1 MLQIPS
7 ANLMTSLVR
16 TGGRCNR
23 RRALIISAIMSLV
36 VFYPLALEEV
46 VETGISED
54 SSKFATSMADP
65 WEDGDQPW
73 PQPGRTPGRM
83 SASPVH
89 DPMGSVNSL
98 SSITDPVINWEYG
111 NYDIGTDSLGTPIG
125 DFSDSLQVDSESNE
139 RCGGSSLYTVVVQT
153 DASSGDSYLRII
165 EGEDSDL
172 AWEVNLGQTETVKAS
187 PMIIDIDGSAGP
199 EILVVY
205 DLAVGSDVTLR
216 VDAWSPR
223 LVCDVTGWSPSGSH
237 DSQLLWNW
245 EEPDLMISSEEGP
258 YTGSI
263 WGGHKPTSQPLL
275 ADLDLD
281 GDAELVISA
290 IRESD
295 NSPQVVAIN
304 LPSSGSPAKIW
315 DKSLRYGSHGSDP
328 VFVQTDDNT
337 AYVMLTTT
345 ESTNGAMWLWKLDSS
360 SGDPSWDGKSLGNL
374 DGDSN
379 VPHIRLPGPIVAN
392 LDQDSSPEII
402 VTIPTDSDSSG
413 TLDGAEFRG
422 LEVANGSEIWSY
434 SSPNGYADSPP
445 LPIDT
450 DGDGDH
456 DRMCWIT
463 WWQTTTA
470 RHGIT
475 GCVDD
480 TDTSSPNEA
489 WYRDLEQS
497 SGTPNDEIAVSQPI
511 WMDIDGTAEPELLV
525 AYGRSLWGFDGSEGT
540 GSAIGTE
547 WSNDLEL
554 NQRTWSSPSLADIDG
569 DNTLDVVIGATVVSL
584 NSPDIRP
591 LLDGRGIEFD
601 PTSPNPGQ
609 DVQISAFIENS
620 GTGNPNSDVD
630 AVLYADGIEIGRER
644 FPSMQPVSPSG
655 TGSFESFSVEWSG
668 PLGDHEF
675 TLEIDPLSNLTQ
687 TRTDNDV
694 YSKTLSIIPTYNV
707 TFEISSEPLRV
718 SPGDSVEARPIVRS
732 TGRLSGTWSLE
743 IDGSQLPSGWTW
755 EDATPGG
762 SSGIQIAIGES
773 WSPVIEIVA
782 PSSALGSDSGFLGL
796 TMSLDS
802 DSNVSV
808 SSILPIEANRTR
820 GLSIRGP
827 EGASYS
833 SGYGL
838 IGDSARAWIVV
849 ENIGNAVENQISL
862 DWGNTLWG
870 SDLRLIDTDGNER
883 FALVLDPGERLV
895 LEAYLDVPVVDE
907 NQQAVLIGDQVETS
921 LTLCVDGD
929 EGCQTVDLT
938 FIASGVVSRSHI
950 RSVPSSGLE
959 WVIEADRPTGE
970 DLLSWSLS
978 SAGMAKTGWSW
989 TASGDLQINGDNLS
1003 MDVSSGSGMGFLSL
1017 SLPSNAAPA
1026 FHYFEDSSEESASHS
1041 LRLSIEILQIFRSSM
1056 VISSPSEQP
1065 FLVEV
1070 EDESLVVLRLENP
1083 GNGDDSFNL
1092 GYSLILDE
1100 NITEDP
1106 GVDVS
1111 FSRDLVSLSAGSLTT
1126 VPVTVMLP
1134 ENTPARVPL
1143 KISFSMQSEGDSS
1156 IMSTVEI
1163 IFEARQ
1169 DHQWNVYPFL
1179 SSESGNIDADG
1190 ETFQANPGETVSLDV
1205 MVTNVGNLVDD
1216 LTLVT
1221 SVITSL
1227 QSGDSSTEWIS
1238 SGSAISNLGVNE
1250 TEVMSVDTIIPLD
1263 AWSGSSAEVTV
1274 TAIAQG
1280 QEITSFSFSVVSGH
1294 VPSWNAVIDQANL
1307 EVATHGSEITLSVLQ
1322 MGNSPSRP
1330 YISMF
1335 VSGEQGWEIGNVSE
1349 MPIINPGES
1358 APLSLNVTPP
1368 ENAVHGRAVELTI
1381 RIKEGDSSGLSEIVF
1396 PLRVAVIHDFSLSGQ
1411 GDWVVSRDGGYP
1423 LAFVENQGNAPST
1436 ISIQIL
1442 SLPLGWE
1449 ISGEQHVILGVG
1461 EISGVPIELLPD
1473 ENWEGDVKTIRILA
1487 EDSEGNQ
1494 REISMDTRKES
1505 HSWSSSPVIISTSGD
1520 RYILEI
1526 HGTSPDSTVIDST
1539 SGPLPWSD
1547 AGGWLWDSYTRG
1559 NGSLNVDPSTI
1570 LEYRS
1575 WVSEPSVRQGSCS
1588 IGGDVYAVEASCT
1601 IMNGSEKFGYTVILS
1616 DDRGNMLDSI
1626 SGLLGQGESSGMIN
1640 LSADGW
1646 SPAPGTSELTIRAI
1660 DSRGVEFSSDSNTF
1674 EVRRTDWNI
1683 GLVGLEIIGTGQEQ
1697 EVSILTKRDNHQIL
1711 DGSVCIISI
1720 QAGNAFSA
1728 EYIVDMSE
1736 SSALAPRPVIDRP
1749 DVADGIEL
1757 VATIS
1762 CEFPWDIDSDPSDDE
1777 ARIILSGSGESE
1789 GGFSDSSTAIA
1800 SASLVIG
1807 ISIAFAWMA
1816 RNFRES
1822 REMMERT
1829 RLAVEKKALD
1839 KKANLAK
1846 KRESSSQRVVQD
1858 ESVVDNL
1865 ENVPEVPTEEV
1876 SNDVEDSPMDS
1887 FEERLNRLRSDK

>member
-1 MLQIPS
+1 
-7 ANLMTSLVR
+7 MTSIVR
-16 TGGRCNR
+16 TEGRCNR
-23 RRALIISAIMSLV
+23 RRAVIISAIMTLV
-36 VFYPLALEEV
+36 VFYPLTLGDG
-46 VETGISED
+46 VETGVSED
-54 SSKFATSMADP
+54 ALKFTTVIADP

-73 PQPGRTPGRM
+73 PQSGRTPGKM
-83 SASPVH
+83 SASPPH
-89 DPMGSVNSL
+89 GPTGTFNSL

-111 NYDIGTDSLGTPIG
+111 SYDIGTDSLGTPIG
-125 DFSDSLQVDSESNE
+125 DFSNSLQFDSESYE

-153 DASSGDSYLRII
+153 DTSTGDSYLRII

-172 AWEVNLGQTETVKAS
+172 AWEVNLGQTEMIKAS

-199 EILVVY
+199 EILVAY
-205 DLAVGSDVTLR
+205 DLVVGSDVTLR

-223 LVCDVTGWSPSGSH
+223 LVCDVTGWSPSGPH

-245 EEPDLMISSEEGP
+245 EEPDLMISSLEGP

-295 NSPQVVAIN
+295 NSPQVVAIS

-315 DKSLRYGSHGSDP
+315 DKNLRYGSHGSDP
-328 VFVQTDDNT
+328 VFVQTDDST
-337 AYVMLTTT
+337 GYVMLTTT

-392 LDQDSSPEII
+392 LDQDSNPEII

-413 TLDGAEFRG
+413 NLDGAEFRG

-434 SSPNGYADSPP
+434 IAPNGYADSPP

-456 DRMCWIT
+456 DRMCWVT

-489 WYRDLEQS
+489 WVRDLEQS

-511 WMDIDGTAEPELLV
+511 WMDIDGTSEPELLV

-584 NSPDIRP
+584 ESSDIRP

-609 DVQISAFIENS
+609 NVQISAFIENS
-620 GTGNPNSDVD
+620 GTGNPDSEVD
-630 AVLYADGIEIGRER
+630 AVLYADGTEIGRER
-644 FPSMQPVSPSG
+644 FSSMQPVSPSG
-655 TGSFESFSVEWSG
+655 TGSFESFSIEWSG

-675 TLEIDPLSNLTQ
+675 TLEIDPLSNITQ

-694 YSKTLSIIPTYNV
+694 VSKTLSIIPTYNV
-707 TFEISSEPLRV
+707 TFEIPSEPLRV
-718 SPGDSVEARPIVRS
+718 SPGDSVETLPIVRS

-743 IDGSQLPSGWTW
+743 IDGSELPSGWTW
-755 EDATPGG
+755 EDVTPGG
-762 SSGIQIAIGES
+762 SSGVQIASGES
-773 WSPVIEIVA
+773 WSPVIEIAA
-782 PSSALGSDSGFLGL
+782 PLTALGSDSGFLGL

-870 SDLRLIDTDGNER
+870 SDLRLIDAEGNER
-883 FALVLDPGERLV
+883 FALVLSPGERLV
-895 LEAYLDVPVVDE
+895 LEASLEVPLVDE

-938 FIASGVVSRSHI
+938 FVASGVVSRSHI
-950 RSVPSSGLE
+950 RSVPSSDLE
-959 WVIEADRPTGE
+959 WIVEADRPAGGNSLT
-970 DLLSWSLS
+970 WSLS
-978 SAGMAKTGWSW
+978 SAGMAKTGWTW
-989 TASGDLQINGDNLS
+989 TSSGDLQINGDNLS
-1003 MDVSSGSGMGFLSL
+1003 MNFSSGSGIGFLSL

-1092 GYSLILDE
+1092 GFSLVLDG

-1106 GVDVS
+1106 GIDVS
-1111 FSRDLVSLSAGSLTT
+1111 FSRNRVSLSAGSLTT

-1143 KISFSMQSEGDSS
+1143 KILFSMQSEGDLTIS
-1156 IMSTVEI
+1156 STVEVV
-1163 IFEARQ
+1163 FEARQ
-1169 DHQWNVYPFL
+1169 DHQWNVYPFY
-1179 SSESGNIDADG
+1179 SGESGNIDAEG
-1190 ETFQANPGETVSLDV
+1190 ATFQADPGESVSLDV
-1205 MVTNVGNLVDD
+1205 EVKNIGNLVDD
-1216 LTLVT
+1216 LTLIT
-1221 SVITSL
+1221 SVTTSL
-1227 QSGDSSTEWIS
+1227 QNGDSSTEWIS
-1238 SGSAISNLGVNE
+1238 SGSSVSSVGVNE
-1250 TEVMSVDTIIPLD
+1250 TEVMFVDTIIPLD
-1263 AWSGSSAEVTV
+1263 AWSGSSVEVIV
-1274 TAIAQG
+1274 TAVAQG
-1280 QEITSFSFSVVSGH
+1280 QEITSFSFTVVSGH

-1307 EVATHGSEITLSVLQ
+1307 EVSTHGSEITLSVLQ
-1322 MGNSPSRP
+1322 TGNSPSRP

-1368 ENAVHGRAVELTI
+1368 GNAVHGRAVELTI

-1396 PLRVAVIHDFSLSGQ
+1396 PLRVSVTHDFSLTGQ
-1411 GDWVVSRDGGYP
+1411 GDWVLSTDGGYP
-1423 LAFVENQGNAPST
+1423 LAFIENHGNAPST

-1449 ISGEQHVILGVG
+1449 ISGDQYVILGVG
-1461 EISGVPIELLPD
+1461 GISGVPIELLPD
-1473 ENWEGDVKTIRILA
+1473 ENWDGDVKTIRILA

-1505 HSWSSSPVIISTSGD
+1505 HSWSSSPAIISTSGD
-1520 RYILEI
+1520 SYILEI
-1526 HGTSPDSTVIDST
+1526 HGTNSDSAVIDSIG
-1539 SGPLPWSD
+1539 GPLIWSNP
-1547 AGGWLWDSYTRG
+1547 GGWLWESYTMG
-1559 NGSLNVDPSTI
+1559 NGSLDINPSTL

-1575 WVSEPSVRQGSCS
+1575 WVSEPSGRQGSCS
-1588 IGGDVYAVEASCT
+1588 ISGEADAVEASCT
-1601 IMNGSEKFGYTVILS
+1601 IMNGSEEFGYTVILS
-1616 DDRGNMLDSI
+1616 DDEGNMLDSI
-1626 SGLLGQGESSGMIN
+1626 SGLLGREESSGMIN

-1646 SPAPGTSELTIRAI
+1646 SPLPGRSELTVRAI

-1674 EVRRTDWNI
+1674 EIRRTDWNI
-1683 GLVGLEIIGTGQEQ
+1683 GLVGLEILGTGQEQ
-1697 EVSILTKRDNHQIL
+1697 EVSVLTKRNNHQIL
-1711 DGSVCIISI
+1711 EGSVCVLSI

-1728 EYIVDMSE
+1728 EYVVDMSE
-1736 SSALAPRPVIDRP
+1736 SSTLAPRPVIDRP
-1749 DVADGIEL
+1749 DVEDGVEL
-1757 VATIS
+1757 VARLG
-1762 CEFPWDIDSDPSDDE
+1762 CEFPWNIDSDPSDDE
-1777 ARIILSGSGESE
+1777 ARIVLSGSGESE

-1807 ISIAFAWMA
+1807 VSVAFAWMA

-1829 RLAVEKKALD
+1829 RLAVEKKALE
-1839 KKANLAK
+1839 KKGKIVK
-1846 KRESSSQRVVQD
+1846 KESSEQKLPNEEVVN
-1858 ESVVDNL
+1858 NL
-1865 ENVPEVPTEEV
+1865 DDIPNVPTEEI
-1876 SNDVEDSPMDS
+1876 SDEVEDNQTDS
-1887 FEERLNRLRSDK
+1887 FEERLNRLRSEK

>member
-7 ANLMTSLVR
+7 ANLMTSLAR
-16 TGGRCNR
+16 ADGRCNR
-23 RRALIISAIMSLV
+23 RRALIISALMSLV
-36 VFYPLALEEV
+36 VFYPLALEKV
-46 VETGISED
+46 VETGIPED
-54 SSKFATSMADP
+54 SSNFATSMSDP

-125 DFSDSLQVDSESNE
+125 DFSDSLQVDSESHE

-153 DASSGDSYLRII
+153 DTSSGDSYLRII

-172 AWEVNLGQTETVKAS
+172 AWEVNLGQTETIKAS
-187 PMIIDIDGSAGP
+187 PMIVDIDGSAGP

-237 DSQLLWNW
+237 DSQLLWHW
-245 EEPDLMISSEEGP
+245 EEPNLMISSEDGP

-295 NSPQVVAIN
+295 NSPKVVAIN
-304 LPSSGSPAKIW
+304 LPSSGSPTKIW

-328 VFVQTDDNT
+328 VFVQTDDDT

-413 TLDGAEFRG
+413 NLDGAEFRG

-434 SSPNGYADSPP
+434 TSPNGYADSPP
-445 LPIDT
+445 LPVDT

-456 DRMCWIT
+456 DRMCWVT

-511 WMDIDGTAEPELLV
+511 WMDIEGTAEPELLV

-569 DNTLDVVIGATVVSL
+569 DNTLDVIIGATVVSL
-584 NSPDIRP
+584 ERTDIRP

-609 DVQISAFIENS
+609 IVQISAFIENS
-620 GTGNPNSDVD
+620 GTGNPDSDVD

-644 FPSMQPVSPSG
+644 FSSMQPVSPSG

-675 TLEIDPLSNLTQ
+675 TLEIDPFSNLTQ

-718 SPGDSVEARPIVRS
+718 NPGDSAETSPIVRS

-743 IDGSQLPSGWTW
+743 IDGSQLPQGWTW
-755 EDATPGG
+755 EDVTPGG
-762 SSGIQIAIGES
+762 SSSVQIANGES
-773 WSPVIEIVA
+773 WSPLIEIVA
-782 PSSALGSDSGFLGL
+782 PSTALGSDSGFLGL

-802 DSNVSV
+802 DSNISV

-870 SDLRLIDTDGNER
+870 SDLRLIDSDGNER

-895 LEAYLDVPVVDE
+895 LEANLDVPFVDE
-907 NQQAVLIGDQVETS
+907 NQQIVLIGDQVETA

-929 EGCQTVDLT
+929 DGCQTVDLA

-950 RSVPSSGLE
+950 RSVPSNGLE
-959 WVIEADRPTGE
+959 WIIEADAPVGE
-970 DLLSWSLS
+970 DILSWSLS

-989 TASGDLQINGDNLS
+989 TASGDLRINGDNLS
-1003 MDVSSGSGMGFLSL
+1003 MNVSNGGGSGYLSL
-1017 SLPSNAAPA
+1017 NLPSNAPPA
-1026 FHYFEDSSEESASHS
+1026 FHYFEDSSEESISHS

-1056 VISSPSEQP
+1056 VVSSPSEQP
-1065 FLVEV
+1065 VLVEV
-1070 EDESLVVLRLENP
+1070 EDESLVVLRLENS

-1092 GYSLILDE
+1092 GYSLILND

-1126 VPVTVMLP
+1126 VPVTVLLP
-1134 ENTPARVPL
+1134 ENTPARVPM
-1143 KISFSMQSEGDSS
+1143 KISFSMQSVGDYT
-1156 IMSTVEI
+1156 ILSTVEI
-1163 IFEARQ
+1163 VFEARQ

-1190 ETFQANPGETVSLDV
+1190 KTFQADPGESVSLDV
-1205 MVTNVGNLVDD
+1205 QVTNVGNLVDD
-1216 LTLVT
+1216 LTLQT

-1227 QSGDSSTEWIS
+1227 QSGDSSTDWIS

-1250 TEVMSVDTIIPLD
+1250 TEVISVDAFIPLD

-1294 VPSWNAVIDQANL
+1294 VPSWNALVDQANL

-1322 MGNSPSRP
+1322 TGNSPSRP

-1335 VSGEQGWEIGNVSE
+1335 ISGEQGWEISNVSE

-1358 APLSLNVTPP
+1358 APLSLNITPP
-1368 ENAVHGRAVELTI
+1368 GDAIHGRAVELTI

-1396 PLRVAVIHDFSLSGQ
+1396 PLRVAVTYDFSLSGQ
-1411 GDWVVSRDGGYP
+1411 GNWVVSQNGGYP
-1423 LAFVENQGNAPST
+1423 LAFIENRGNAPTT
-1436 ISIQIL
+1436 ISLDVL
-1442 SLPLGWE
+1442 SLPPGWQV
-1449 ISGEQHVILGVG
+1449 SGPTQVVIGVG
-1461 EISGVPIELLPD
+1461 EITGVPLEVVPSSD
-1473 ENWEGDVKTIRILA
+1473 WDGSTKTIRIDAQDEAGNLDSILLDTQY
-1487 EDSEGNQ
+1487 EDY
-1494 REISMDTRKES
+1494 
-1505 HSWSSSPVIISTSGD
+1505 SWSSSPVIITTSGD
-1520 RYILEI
+1520 SYILEI
-1526 HGTSPDSTVIDST
+1526 HRTNSDSLVVDSAN
-1539 SGPLPWSD
+1539 GPLTWRD
-1547 AGGWLWDSYTRG
+1547 AGGWLWDSYSRG
-1559 NGSLNVDPSTI
+1559 NGSLSVNSSTI

-1575 WVSEPSVRQGSCS
+1575 WVSEPSLRQGSCS
-1588 IGGDVYAVEASCT
+1588 IGGDVDAIEASCT

-1616 DDRGNMLDSI
+1616 DERGNMLDSI
-1626 SGLLGQGESSGMIN
+1626 SGLLEQGESSGMIN
-1640 LSADGW
+1640 LSANGW
-1646 SPAPGTSELTIRAI
+1646 EPTPGRSELTIRAI
-1660 DSRGVEFSSDSNTF
+1660 DSRGIEFSSDSNTF

-1697 EVSILTKRDNHQIL
+1697 EVFILTKRDNHQIL
-1711 DGSVCIISI
+1711 DGSICLITIL
-1720 QAGNAFSA
+1720 AGNAFSA
-1728 EYIVDMSE
+1728 EYLVDMSE
-1736 SSALAPRPVIDRP
+1736 SSALAPRPAIDRP
-1749 DVADGIEL
+1749 NVADGVEL

-1762 CEFPWDIDSDPSDDE
+1762 CEFPWDIDSDPSDNE

-1822 REMMERT
+1822 KEMMERT
-1829 RLAVEKKALD
+1829 RLAVEKKALE
-1839 KKANLAK
+1839 KKANMAK
-1846 KRESSSQRVVQD
+1846 EMDSPSQKVVQ
-1858 ESVVDNL
+1858 EEGVVDNL
-1865 ENVPEVPTEEV
+1865 GDITEVPTEEIPDQV
-1876 SNDVEDSPMDS
+1876 DDNSMDS

>member
-1 MLQIPS
+1 
-7 ANLMTSLVR
+7 
-16 TGGRCNR
+16 
-23 RRALIISAIMSLV
+23 
-36 VFYPLALEEV
+36 
-46 VETGISED
+46 
-54 SSKFATSMADP
+54 
-65 WEDGDQPW
+65 
-73 PQPGRTPGRM
+73 
-83 SASPVH
+83 
-89 DPMGSVNSL
+89 
-98 SSITDPVINWEYG
+98 
-111 NYDIGTDSLGTPIG
+111 
-125 DFSDSLQVDSESNE
+125 
-139 RCGGSSLYTVVVQT
+139 
-153 DASSGDSYLRII
+153 
-165 EGEDSDL
+165 
-172 AWEVNLGQTETVKAS
+172 
-187 PMIIDIDGSAGP
+187 
-199 EILVVY
+199 
-205 DLAVGSDVTLR
+205 
-216 VDAWSPR
+216 
-223 LVCDVTGWSPSGSH
+223 
-237 DSQLLWNW
+237 
-245 EEPDLMISSEEGP
+245 
-258 YTGSI
+258 
-263 WGGHKPTSQPLL
+263 
-275 ADLDLD
+275 
-281 GDAELVISA
+281 
-290 IRESD
+290 
-295 NSPQVVAIN
+295 
-304 LPSSGSPAKIW
+304 
-315 DKSLRYGSHGSDP
+315 
-328 VFVQTDDNT
+328 
-337 AYVMLTTT
+337 
-345 ESTNGAMWLWKLDSS
+345 
-360 SGDPSWDGKSLGNL
+360 
-374 DGDSN
+374 
-379 VPHIRLPGPIVAN
+379 
-392 LDQDSSPEII
+392 
-402 VTIPTDSDSSG
+402 
-413 TLDGAEFRG
+413 
-422 LEVANGSEIWSY
+422 
-434 SSPNGYADSPP
+434 
-445 LPIDT
+445 
-450 DGDGDH
+450 
-456 DRMCWIT
+456 
-463 WWQTTTA
+463 
-470 RHGIT
+470 
-475 GCVDD
+475 
-480 TDTSSPNEA
+480 
-489 WYRDLEQS
+489 
-497 SGTPNDEIAVSQPI
+497 
-511 WMDIDGTAEPELLV
+511 MDIEGTAEPELLV

-584 NSPDIRP
+584 ERPDIRP

-609 DVQISAFIENS
+609 NVQISAFIENS
-620 GTGNPNSDVD
+620 GTGNPDSDID

-644 FPSMQPVSPSG
+644 FSSMQPVSPSG

-675 TLEIDPLSNLTQ
+675 TLEIDPFSNLTQ

-718 SPGDSVEARPIVRS
+718 SPGDSVEAIPIVRS
-732 TGRLSGTWSLE
+732 TGRLTGTWSLE
-743 IDGSQLPSGWTW
+743 IDGSQLPSGWSW
-755 EDATPGG
+755 EDVTPGG
-762 SSGIQIAIGES
+762 SSGIQIASGES

-802 DSNVSV
+802 DTNISV

-870 SDLRLIDTDGNER
+870 SDLRLIDSDGNER

-895 LEAYLDVPVVDE
+895 MEANLDVPFIDE

-929 EGCQTVDLT
+929 DGCQTIDLT

-959 WVIEADRPTGE
+959 WIVEADSPTGE
-970 DLLSWSLS
+970 DSLSWSLS

-1003 MDVSSGSGMGFLSL
+1003 MDVSEGSGMGFLSL

-1026 FHYFEDSSEESASHS
+1026 FHYFEDSSEESPSHS

-1092 GYSLILDE
+1092 GYSLTLDE

-1126 VPVTVMLP
+1126 VPVTVMIP

-1143 KISFSMQSEGDSS
+1143 KISFSMQSVGDP
-1156 IMSTVEI
+1156 TVLSDAEI
-1163 IFEARQ
+1163 VFEARQ
-1169 DHQWNVYPFL
+1169 DHQWNIYPFL
-1179 SSESGNIDADG
+1179 SNELGNIDADG
-1190 ETFQANPGETVSLDV
+1190 RTFEANPGEFVSLDV

-1216 LTLVT
+1216 LTLQT

-1238 SGSAISNLGVNE
+1238 SGSSISDLGVNE
-1250 TEVMSVDTIIPLD
+1250 TEIMSVETFVPLN

-1307 EVATHGSEITLSVLQ
+1307 EVEPQGSEIILSVLQ
-1322 MGNSPSRP
+1322 AGNSPSRP

-1335 VSGEQGWEIGNVSE
+1335 VSGEQGWEIGNISD
-1349 MPIINPGES
+1349 MPIINPGENT
-1358 APLSLNVTPP
+1358 PLSINVTPP

-1396 PLRVAVIHDFSLSGQ
+1396 PLRVAVTHDFSLSGQ
-1411 GDWVVSRDGGYP
+1411 GDWVVSQDGGYP
-1423 LAFVENQGNAPST
+1423 LAFIENRGNAPTT
-1436 ISIQIL
+1436 ISLDVL
-1442 SLPLGWE
+1442 SLPPGWQV
-1449 ISGEQHVILGVG
+1449 SGPTQVVIGVG
-1461 EISGVPIELLPD
+1461 EITGVPLEIIPSSD
-1473 ENWEGDVKTIRILA
+1473 WDGSTKTIRIDAQDEAGNLDSILLDTQY
-1487 EDSEGNQ
+1487 EDY
-1494 REISMDTRKES
+1494 
-1505 HSWSSSPVIISTSGD
+1505 SWSSSPVIISTSGD
-1520 RYILEI
+1520 SYILEI
-1526 HGTSPDSTVIDST
+1526 HGTTSDSTVIDS
-1539 SGPLPWSD
+1539 SGGSLPWSET
-1547 AGGWLWDSYTRG
+1547 GGWLWESYTRG
-1559 NGSLNVDPSTI
+1559 NGSLNVDQSTT

-1588 IGGDVYAVEASCT
+1588 IGGDVDAVEASCS

-1646 SPAPGTSELTIRAI
+1646 SPIPGRSDLIIRAI

-1711 DGSVCIISI
+1711 DESVCIISI
-1720 QAGNAFSA
+1720 QAGNTFSA
-1728 EYIVDMSE
+1728 EYMVDMSE

-1749 DVADGIEL
+1749 DVADGVEL

-1762 CEFPWDIDSDPSDDE
+1762 CEFPWDIDYDPSDDE
-1777 ARIILSGSGESE
+1777 ARIILSGSGESD

-1829 RLAVEKKALD
+1829 RLAVEKKAQE
-1839 KKANLAK
+1839 KKANVTNKSEAP
-1846 KRESSSQRVVQD
+1846 SQKIVQED
-1858 ESVVDNL
+1858 DVENNL
-1865 ENVPEVPTEEV
+1865 ENLTEVPTEDMSGE
-1876 SNDVEDSPMDS
+1876 VEDNSLDS
-1887 FEERLNRLRSDK
+1887 FEERLNRLRSDR